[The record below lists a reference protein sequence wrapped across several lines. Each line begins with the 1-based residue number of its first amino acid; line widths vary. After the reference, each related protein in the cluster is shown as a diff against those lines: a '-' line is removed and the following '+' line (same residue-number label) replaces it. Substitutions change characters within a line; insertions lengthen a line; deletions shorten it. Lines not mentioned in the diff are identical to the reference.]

1 MSNHHVVDGVG
12 TVNHPN
18 DGEYTR
24 VTEFKHL
31 TGQVHSGTSIVR
43 EYPRGDREPFYPIP
57 RKENEALFY
66 KYKAIANASG
76 GVTFVGRLAQ
86 YRYYDMD

>member
-1 MSNHHVVDGVG
+1 MVLERYR
-12 TVNHPN
+12 PN

-43 EYPRGDREPFYPIP
+43 EYPRGDGEPFYPIP

-66 KYKAIANASG
+66 KYKGSQTQAAA
-76 GVTFVGRLAQ
+76 
-86 YRYYDMD
+86 